1 MEKEF
6 DHEITVKV
14 SEVEAY
20 FDGAEF
26 GYEFTTILDQ
36 AQGDARTN
44 GKPQRILLTIEPDTE
59 ELQGRADDA

>member
-1 MEKEF
+1 MKKEF
-6 DHEITVKV
+6 DHEVTVKV

-20 FDGAEF
+20 FDGDEF

-36 AQGDARTN
+36 AQGDVRTN

-59 ELQGRADDA
+59 EPKGLNDA

>member
-14 SEVEAY
+14 SEIEAY

-26 GYEFTTILDQ
+26 GYEFTTTLDQ
-36 AQGDARTN
+36 AQGDVR
-44 GKPQRILLTIEPDTE
+44 D
-59 ELQGRADDA
+59 